1 MCDASCEEAKVW
13 NFATGVLLL
22 GILGGGI
29 PPGSSNP
36 DATSEQKMLF
46 FASVFI
52 HGLKNPCSFSDLEV
66 VTKRNIH
73 VYIDRNYVTIDVI
86 RTPTK
91 TVFLKSHFEFA
102 YYTIFS

>member
-1 MCDASCEEAKVW
+1 MCDASCEEPKVW

-36 DATSEQKMLF
+36 DSTSEQKMLF
-46 FASVFI
+46 FTSVFI
-52 HGLKNPCSFSDLEV
+52 PGLKNPCSFSDLEA